1 MRHRLVVGAL
11 VAIAAAV
18 GLALLVWPKRM
29 AAPPPPPAGGPT
41 LAAEPGP
48 EHPLPTPAPA
58 EVPLPALADSD
69 TFVVDALGG
78 VIGTRPAQDYIATPG
93 VVRRLVVTV
102 DSLAREKV
110 PLLTRAVGA
119 LPGALV
125 VTRDGERIFIGEDNY
140 ARYAPYV
147 QVIAQLDVERLA
159 ALYQRLYPLLQQAY
173 GDVGRPGAYFNDR
186 VIAVIDDLLATPTV
200 AGPIELEQP
209 SVYYR
214 YKDPALEARSAGQ
227 RLLLRMGPAHAGII
241 KDKLTAL
248 RALLARKPREGAAQ

>member
-18 GLALLVWPKRM
+18 GLALLFWPKRM
-29 AAPPPPPAGGPT
+29 AAPPPPPATGPT

-48 EHPLPTPAPA
+48 EHPLPASAPPG
-58 EVPLPALADSD
+58 EPLPALADSD
-69 TFVVDALGG
+69 TFVVDALGD
-78 VIGTRPAQDYIATPG
+78 VIGAQPARDFVATPG

-102 DSLAREKV
+102 DSLARGKV

-119 LPGALV
+119 LPGTLV
-125 VTRDGERIFIGEDNY
+125 VTRDGERIFLGEDNY

-147 QVIAQLDVERLA
+147 QVISQLDIERLA
-159 ALYQRLYPLLQQAY
+159 ALYRRLYPLLQQAY
-173 GDVGRPGAYFNDR
+173 GEVGRPGAYFNDR

-227 RLLLRMGPAHAGII
+227 RLLLRMGPAHAGVV
-241 KDKLTAL
+241 KDKLMAL
-248 RALLARKPREGAAQ
+248 RALLARPSGELPPQ